1 MVDDMVDIGERHGL
15 HGEQLGDLP
24 SGDDDDDDD
33 VICVGHTA

>member
-24 SGDDDDDDD
+24 SGDDD